1 MNEEN
6 DILNF
11 LTDGLV
17 GTHRDLITRS
27 YYALTQ
33 GNPDSAPVHIT
44 NLLTACTRRIVQA
57 PADLRIVNGEF
68 KKTLIEAKDFEH
80 RLIDRVNRNKTEYL
94 SDFKDETARLT
105 LSLSESSRLNQ
116 NIVAGGKEMVVSAKA
131 IVGHAERV
139 ATDLHV
145 LHSDL
150 RLHQDG
156 MKQIAQGTEDIKT
169 TFRDVRDMVK
179 DLTKESRANWMTVG
193 FVIGMMLDSTIQQSQ
208 APPWVGFIF
217 CALGVGLIQ
226 WLAPRSWKFVRKQ
239 AEKVQSNK
247 IQ

>member
-1 MNEEN
+1 
-6 DILNF
+6 
-11 LTDGLV
+11 
-17 GTHRDLITRS
+17 
-27 YYALTQ
+27 LTQ

-57 PADLRIVNGEF
+57 PADLRVVNGEF

-80 RLIDRVNRNKTEYL
+80 RLVDRINRNKAEYL

-105 LSLSESSRLNQ
+105 LSLGESGRLNQ
-116 NIVAGGKEMVVSAKA
+116 SIVAGGKEVVVSARA
-131 IVGHAERV
+131 IVVQAERV
-139 ATDLHV
+139 DT
-145 LHSDL
+145 DL
-150 RLHQDG
+150 RLLQGDLKIHQDST
-156 MKQIAQGTEDIKT
+156 KQIAQGTEDIKI
-169 TFRDVRDMVK
+169 TFRDVRDMVR

-208 APPWVGFIF
+208 APPWVGFIS

-239 AEKVQSNK
+239 AEKVSSANRPS
-247 IQ
+247 

>member
-57 PADLRIVNGEF
+57 PADLRVVSGEF

-80 RLIDRVNRNKTEYL
+80 RLVDRVNRNKAEYL

-105 LSLSESSRLNQ
+105 LSLGESSRLNQ
-116 NIVAGGKEMVVSAKA
+116 TIVAGGKEMVVSAKA

-139 ATDLHV
+139 AIDLHV
-145 LHSDL
+145 LHGDL
-150 RLHQDG
+150 QLYQDG
-156 MKQIAQGTEDIKT
+156 TKQIAQGTEDIKT
-169 TFRDVRDMVK
+169 IFQDVRDLVK
-179 DLTKESRANWMTVG
+179 DLTKEVRANWMTVG
-193 FVIGMMLDSTIQQSQ
+193 FVTGMMLDSTIQQSQ
-208 APPWVGFIF
+208 APPWVGFIL
-217 CALGVGLIQ
+217 CAVGVGLIQ
-226 WLAPRSWKFVRKQ
+226 RFAPRSWKFIGRQ
-239 AEKVQSNK
+239 AGKLEQYTKG
-247 IQ
+247 